1 MALLVEEEEFCTE
14 QVRIQASRQRQEC
27 VLQMIWSVQV
37 QESPPLDGNRSA
49 RDAASQAAGRRQFR
63 APQIPPA
70 SASIVYVTD
79 LPVVRRWIRTLQ
91 HPMLPCIP
99 ASP

>member
-1 MALLVEEEEFCTE
+1 ASEDSGKQTE
-14 QVRIQASRQRQEC
+14 TGVRA
-27 VLQMIWSVQV
+27 WSIQV

-91 HPMLPCIP
+91 HPMLPCMH
-99 ASP
+99 SPS